1 MTYEAE
7 KFTKK
12 KFPIILFAVTKAVNL
27 ISLNSVSLLYVWSY
41 ECWWWEGLHRQLGY
55 ANAPP
60 KKYSQTNNNLP
71 KKASSTNKKASLE
84 RIILNIE

>member
-12 KFPIILFAVTKAVNL
+12 KFPIILFCCHESSKSYIFEFGLFIVCMEVRVLVVGGST
-27 ISLNSVSLLYVWSY
+27 SSV
-41 ECWWWEGLHRQLGY
+41 GLRKR
-55 ANAPP
+55 PP

>member
-41 ECWWWEGLHRQLGY
+41 ECWWWEGLHSVGLPKR
-55 ANAPP
+55 PP
-60 KKYSQTNNNLP
+60 KKIFP
-71 KKASSTNKKASLE
+71 D
-84 RIILNIE
+84 

>member
-27 ISLNSVSLLYVWSY
+27 ISLNSVSLLYVWNMCVGGGRVYIVS
-41 ECWWWEGLHRQLGY
+41 WVTQT
-55 ANAPP
+55 PP
-60 KKYSQTNNNLP
+60 PQKYSQTNNNLP